1 METLVKKNWL
11 EGTRQGVGG
20 FARDGIIMSHPWGF
34 RLEDIQV
41 PVHIWHGDAD
51 TSTPL
56 VMAQY
61 IASRIPNC
69 QLTVY
74 PGEGHFL
81 FFDHWAEILTMLIS
95 DL

>member
-1 METLVKKNWL
+1 MKKNWL
-11 EGTRQGVGG
+11 EGPRQGVGG

-61 IASRIPNC
+61 IAGKIPNC
-69 QLTVY
+69 QLTVF

-81 FFDHWAEILTMLIS
+81 LFDHWAEILTMLIS